1 MKTFVGASLAS
12 HTGVE
17 QYGARRPVRVLP
29 RLAGMVMAA
38 GLSVAATPSLAQS
51 YDPDIGTGN
60 IVPYYGQQSNPMM
73 ARNVSSA
80 YARVS
85 PGAARGGRR
94 LAPAA
99 LNANASVGNMG
110 DPGNPVVT
118 DPDPN
123 IRFQLNRESLQG
135 RW

>member
-12 HTGVE
+12 RTSVE
-17 QYGARRPVRVLP
+17 QCQARRPVRVLP
-29 RLAGMVMAA
+29 RLAGMVLAA

-60 IVPYYGQQSNPMM
+60 IVPYYGQQSSPVMTQNGS
-73 ARNVSSA
+73 NA
-80 YARVS
+80 YAKVS
-85 PGAARGGRR
+85 PRAARDARR

-99 LNANASVGNMG
+99 LNANASVGNLG

>member
-1 MKTFVGASLAS
+1 MKTFLGASLAS
-12 HTGVE
+12 RTG
-17 QYGARRPVRVLP
+17 GTRRPVRVLP
-29 RLAGMVMAA
+29 RLAGMVFAA

-60 IVPYYGQQSNPMM
+60 IVPYYEQQSNPVMM
-73 ARNVSSA
+73 QSGLNAQ
-80 YARVS
+80 ARVS
-85 PGAARGGRR
+85 RGTVRGGRR
-94 LAPAA
+94 SAPAA
-99 LNANASVGNMG
+99 LNANASVRSLSG
-110 DPGNPVVT
+110 DPGNMLVT